1 MRWQLSAVRGEVVDR
16 GLHRVEHEHG
26 RPAMVM
32 DGLLVIRF
40 ERNLK
45 NPEPVVL
52 EQELVVGRGGNHSVQ
67 CWIPSR
73 WIETPVVV
81 CHGVHSDP
89 PKRSP
94 ARTVSL
100 PRGV

>member
-1 MRWQLSAVRGEVVDR
+1 
-16 GLHRVEHEHG
+16 
-26 RPAMVM
+26 MVM

-52 EQELVVGRGGNHSVQ
+52 EQDLVVGRGGNYSVQ

-73 WIETPVVV
+73 WIETPWWSAMAFSLV
-81 CHGVHSDP
+81 GSQAW
-89 PKRSP
+89 SP
-94 ARTVSL
+94 MLV
-100 PRGV
+100 